1 MIIFYVVNIVF
12 NYGIP
17 YHIEISPLICIANQW
32 NGHERAKPGLLK
44 IKLFTRWKEN
54 NYYIQ
59 LFLFV
64 FFVKRECFERV
75 YKNKDYLFRLVKK
88 EWLQKRIWAK
98 KRIIFLVHGSSKN
111 LPDCNFKNI
120 FLEKFHR
127 DSIKILWRNCFSRLT
142 CEICLSWIDA
152 FMTEVSII

>member
-1 MIIFYVVNIVF
+1 MVMKELSQVFSKSNCLQGEKKIIITYSCFCLVFLLNVNV
-12 NYGIP
+12 
-17 YHIEISPLICIANQW
+17 
-32 NGHERAKPGLLK
+32 LK
-44 IKLFTRWKEN
+44 EFI
-54 NYYIQ
+54 
-59 LFLFV
+59 
-64 FFVKRECFERV
+64 
-75 YKNKDYLFRLVKK
+75 KNKDYLFRLVRK

-111 LPDCNFKNI
+111 LPDRNFENI

-127 DSIKILWRNCFSRLT
+127 DSKKILWRNCFSRLT